1 MTLLFNWPRRT
12 PYLNQL
18 DRAQRDSRLGLPCDG
33 RCHSQHRPTYAPT
46 IMRSFTAPAA
56 IVAPSALGLCTDRP
70 VAGGLCPVCR
80 SGIVNGNRTSGLLC
94 CKINHSPACP
104 SCGVVF
110 DDVDD
115 ERVEHRSATND
126 NTSKQGSNQHVK
138 GQRTKA
144 PKGGHTKNN
153 RHQQDL
159 LLKPQNVELTSAK
172 KKLSGKKTDK

>member
-18 DRAQRDSRLGLPCDG
+18 DRAQRDSRLRLSCDG
-33 RCHSQHRPTYAPT
+33 RCQAQRPTYAPT

-104 SCGVVF
+104 ACGVVF
-110 DDVDD
+110 DDADD
-115 ERVEHRSATND
+115 EREQPGSTANDDTNR
-126 NTSKQGSNQHVK
+126 QRHNQRVK
-138 GQRTKA
+138 GQRAKA
-144 PKGGHTKNN
+144 PKEDHKKNK
-153 RHQQDL
+153 HQHDL
-159 LLKPQNVELTSAK
+159 LLKPQTVELTSTK
-172 KKLSGKKTDK
+172 KKFSGKKTDK